1 MRPSGKGTTRDIGI
15 LEKTEEKDLV
25 PDELQNTPFFA
36 TLICASRLSDL
47 WFTMEPKSLGPLA
60 NLERGSQVHHD
71 CERQQY
77 AINKEF
83 INLSP

>member
-25 PDELQNTPFFA
+25 PDELQNTHFFA

-47 WFTMEPKSLGPLA
+47 WVAMEPKSLGPT
-60 NLERGSQVHHD
+60 
-71 CERQQY
+71 
-77 AINKEF
+77 
-83 INLSP
+83 